1 MEETL
6 MSTPIEGEYNS
17 LELLKIFSEE
27 AEQGIIVVM
36 EVTKIE
42 EVEEEEGSID
52 FADMYEE
59 V

>member
-17 LELLKIFSEE
+17 VELLKIFSQE

-36 EVTKIE
+36 EVTKTE

>member
-17 LELLKIFSEE
+17 VELLKIFSQE

-36 EVTKIE
+36 EVTETE

>member
-17 LELLKIFSEE
+17 VELLKIFSQE

-36 EVTKIE
+36 EVTKTE
-42 EVEEEEGSID
+42 
-52 FADMYEE
+52 
-59 V
+59 